1 MWMKVS
7 KKKKFYLIEK
17 VYVNLKGVNIY
28 DIMWGILIVFSLLLG
43 KFMNNNILYLINWC

>member
-7 KKKKFYLIEK
+7 KKKKVLFNWI

-43 KFMNNNILYLINWC
+43 KFMNNNILY